1 MAALTIATIAG
12 LALKFG
18 APILADLLKSKTPD
32 VVDRAIDKIGEALG
46 TGPDPEAIQGRL
58 EGDPD
63 LIQTV
68 EHQNYDYLVDLM
80 HEETEQLRILHDT
93 MAGERTSKSLLQR
106 AWRPFNG
113 FLFGIAC
120 FSVILTAC
128 HVVWTQKVP
137 DADAIAPILAL
148 IGPVITAW
156 AGVVGWIAHRRTA
169 EKLAGVSS

>member
-1 MAALTIATIAG
+1 MAALTIATIAS

-18 APILADLLKSKTPD
+18 APILADLLKSKTPG
-32 VVDRAIDKIGEALG
+32 VVDRAIDKAGEFLG
-46 TGPDPEAIQGRL
+46 TGKDPIAIKNRLEEEPAVVEAI
-58 EGDPD
+58 E
-63 LIQTV
+63 V
-68 EHQNYDYLVDLM
+68 QNRDFFVDLM
-80 HEETEQLRILHDT
+80 REETEQLRIVHET

-120 FSVILTAC
+120 FCLIVTVC
-128 HVVWTQKVP
+128 HVVWAQKVP

-156 AGVVGWIAHRRTA
+156 AGVVGWIAHRRTH
-169 EKLAGVSS
+169 EKMAGVA